1 MSNEN
6 YVVVFPSLFAVNKIS
21 LLMTNIKKIL
31 KINNQ
36 RYTKVSRDGNLI
48 LIDANDPVFAST
60 TIGLLFGIK
69 RIIIAK
75 KIKNNFTVVVDEIN
89 KIGSNLLLKG
99 ERFYVNVQGVPK
111 GYVTKD
117 VELSATSLLIENNR
131 KIDAKPGTEEKHDKL
146 LFTHITKS
154 NAYVSIFTDKG
165 LGGTVNNSQNE
176 KIVCGIFDEFSA
188 LACLE
193 TIKQGFEVKIIVLY
207 QKQSEL
213 INLVKI
219 LQKILPRTLQIR
231 AEIEFYK
238 ITGLDSNLAS
248 KNFLFGEI
256 LSKIALREKISF
268 VSLSISPLVFPSTL
282 IKKLENKIFD
292 LGLIPHIP
300 LSGIGFEIFDNAKE
314 VGFEK
319 YLTKIEKTIQT
330 KIVEKYDKKLSNTAI
345 SSIMASKKTVSVKL
359 GPNII
364 HEILD
369 ALEVKH

>member
-75 KIKNNFTVVVDEIN
+75 KIKNNFTTVVDEIN

-193 TIKQGFEVKIIVLY
+193 TIKQGFEVKIIVFY

-219 LQKILPRTLQIR
+219 LQKILPRALQIR

-268 VSLSISPLVFPSTL
+268 VSLPISPLVFPSTL

-292 LGLIPHIP
+292 LGIIPHIP

-319 YLTKIEKTIQT
+319 YLTKIEKTLQT
-330 KIVEKYDKKLSNTAI
+330 KIVEKYDKKLSNTTI

>member
-6 YVVVFPSLFAVNKIS
+6 YVVVFPSLFAANKIT
-21 LLMTNIKKIL
+21 LLIRNIKKIL

-36 RYTKVSRDGNLI
+36 RYSKVSRDGNLI
-48 LIDANDPVFAST
+48 LIDANDPVFTST

-69 RIIIAK
+69 QIIIAK
-75 KIKNNFTVVVDEIN
+75 KIKNDFTTVVNEIN
-89 KIGSNLLLKG
+89 KIGSSLLLKG

-154 NAYVSIFTDKG
+154 SAYVSIFTDKG

-176 KIVCGIFDEFSA
+176 KIVCGISDELSA

-219 LQKILPRTLQIR
+219 LQKILSRTLQIR
-231 AEIEFYK
+231 SEIEFYN
-238 ITGLDSNLAS
+238 ITGLDSNLIS

-268 VSLSISPLVFPSTL
+268 VSLPISPLVFPSTL
-282 IKKLENKIFD
+282 IKKLENKIFNF
-292 LGLIPHIP
+292 GLIPHIP

-314 VGFEK
+314 VGLEK
-319 YLTKIEKTIQT
+319 YIIKIEKTLQT
-330 KIVEKYDKKLSNTAI
+330 KIVEKHGKKLSNEAI
-345 SSIMASKKTVSVKL
+345 GRIMTSKKTVGVKL

>member
-6 YVVVFPSLFAVNKIS
+6 YVVVFPSLFAANKIT
-21 LLMTNIKKIL
+21 LLIRNIKKIL

-36 RYTKVSRDGNLI
+36 GYSKVSRDGNLI

-69 RIIIAK
+69 QVIIAK
-75 KIKNNFTVVVDEIN
+75 KIKNDFTTVVDEIN
-89 KIGSNLLLKG
+89 KIGSSLLLKG

-131 KIDAKPGTEEKHDKL
+131 KIDAKPGTEERHDKL

-193 TIKQGFEVKIIVLY
+193 AIKQGFEVKIIVFY

-219 LQKILPRTLQIR
+219 LQKILSRTLQTR
-231 AEIEFYK
+231 SEIEFYK
-238 ITGLDSNLAS
+238 IAGIDSNLAS
-248 KNFLFGEI
+248 KNFLSGEI
-256 LSKIALREKISF
+256 LSKIAHREKISF
-268 VSLSISPLVFPSTL
+268 VSLPISPLVFPSTL

-292 LGLIPHIP
+292 FGLIPHIP

-314 VGFEK
+314 VGLEK
-319 YLTKIEKTIQT
+319 YIIKIEKTLQT
-330 KIVEKYDKKLSNTAI
+330 KIAEKHGKKLSNEAI
-345 SSIMASKKTVSVKL
+345 SSIMTSKKTVGVKF

>member
-6 YVVVFPSLFAVNKIS
+6 YVVVFPSLFAANKIT
-21 LLMTNIKKIL
+21 LLIRNIKKIL
-31 KINNQ
+31 KINDQ
-36 RYTKVSRDGNLI
+36 GYSKVSRDGNLI

-69 RIIIAK
+69 QIIIAK
-75 KIKNNFTVVVDEIN
+75 KIKNDFTTVVDEIN
-89 KIGSNLLLKG
+89 KIGSSLLLKG

-314 VGFEK
+314 IGFEK
-319 YLTKIEKTIQT
+319 YLTKIEKTLQT
-330 KIVEKYDKKLSNTAI
+330 RIVEKYDKKLSNTTI

>member
-6 YVVVFPSLFAVNKIS
+6 YVVVFPSLFAANKIT
-21 LLMTNIKKIL
+21 LLIRNIKKIL

-36 RYTKVSRDGNLI
+36 RYSKVSRDGNLI
-48 LIDANDPVFAST
+48 LIDANDPVFTST

-69 RIIIAK
+69 QIIIAK
-75 KIKNNFTVVVDEIN
+75 KIKNDFTTVVDEIN
-89 KIGSNLLLKG
+89 KIGSSLLLKG

-176 KIVCGIFDEFSA
+176 KIVCGISDELSA

-193 TIKQGFEVKIIVLY
+193 AIKQGFEVKIIVFY

-219 LQKILPRTLQIR
+219 LQKILSRTLQTR
-231 AEIEFYK
+231 SEIEFYK

-248 KNFLFGEI
+248 KNFLFGDI

-268 VSLSISPLVFPSTL
+268 VSLPISPLVFPSML

-292 LGLIPHIP
+292 LGLIPLIP
-300 LSGIGFEIFDNAKE
+300 LSGIGFEIFDSAKE

-319 YLTKIEKTIQT
+319 YLTKIEKTLQT
-330 KIVEKYDKKLSNTAI
+330 KIVEKYDKKLSNKAI